1 MINALRRLHRS
12 RAKGTVAATRRPF
25 ADEFRDAPWPTGSP
39 SVELVTVVRQ
49 ALDGRPRQSIL
60 VCGGDDAE
68 VLADLLRARWPKRS
82 VVVTPGG
89 KQSLAEHTRLTA
101 AGPYAV
107 VVDLSSTAEQPVTFL
122 RSFPLLRRDAT
133 YVASV
138 PGDTG
143 TQEDLPSLLT
153 DLEAVRDGAEQETA
167 RTPRGLAAAVAG
179 WERRDGLV
187 VATSGRRFRSKI
199 RESQVGDLL
208 AARPDL
214 GRVVAELPATT
225 LVSRCE
231 YHDNAPTPD
240 PRIRPEYGVP
250 THQLRMYHRPTCRRG
265 QIVESSGVLL
275 PDTYRHFPATRTT
288 NTYVDEALPDF
299 ATPKRLGGAPADLPG
314 AYFFLDSEWPGH
326 YGHLMTEQISRLW
339 AYDRAKELEPDLKV
353 LLTLQR
359 NRTPQELLPFEVDI
373 LGAMGIEPQDV
384 HIFDTPVRPERLYA
398 ATPML
403 SGSYYVNP
411 AITEVWDRIGR
422 GLLAQAEERER
433 PRRIFCSRRPT
444 LKRSCRNADE
454 VERLFAEY
462 GFEVVFPE
470 EHSVPEQTALFR
482 AADVVAGFAGSA
494 MFTLAFCEQPKKG
507 IILSP
512 EAYTARNE
520 FFIAAAR
527 GHSLDVIWSRSE
539 IEHPDG
545 GWSAAAFGSGFR
557 FDFDKE
563 GADLRKVLD
572 AL

>member
-1 MINALRRLHRS
+1 MINALRRLQRS
-12 RAKGTVAATRRPF
+12 RAKIPAAAARRPF
-25 ADEFRDAPWPTGSP
+25 ADEFR
-39 SVELVTVVRQ
+39 EVRR
-49 ALDGRPRQSIL
+49 ALEERPRQQIL

-68 VLADLLRARWPKRS
+68 VLADLFRARWPKRG

-89 KQSLAEHTRLTA
+89 TQSLAEHTRLTA
-101 AGPYAV
+101 AGPFAV
-107 VVDLSSTAEQPVTFL
+107 VVDLSSPAEQPTTFL
-122 RSFPLLRRDAT
+122 RTFPLLRRDAT

-138 PGDTG
+138 PEDAG
-143 TQEDLPSLLT
+143 TEGLPSLLAQ
-153 DLEAVRDGAEQETA
+153 LEAVRDGAEEETA
-167 RTPRGLAAAVAG
+167 GAPRGLAAAVSG

-187 VATSGRRFRSKI
+187 VATTGRRFRSKI
-199 RESQVGDLL
+199 RESQVGNLL
-208 AARPDL
+208 ASRPDL

-231 YHDNAPTPD
+231 YHDNASTPD
-240 PRIRPEYGVP
+240 PRIRPEYAVP
-250 THQLRMYHRPTCRRG
+250 IHQLRTYHRPTCRRG
-265 QIVESSGVLL
+265 QIVESHGVLL

-288 NTYVDEALPDF
+288 NTYVDEVLPDF
-299 ATPKRLGGAPADLPG
+299 ATPKRLGGTPVDLPG
-314 AYFFLDSEWPGH
+314 AYFYLDSEWPGH

-339 AYDRAKELEPDLKV
+339 AYDRARELEPDLKV

-359 NRTPQELLPFEVDI
+359 GRKPQELLPFEVDI
-373 LGAMGIEPQDV
+373 LGAMGIEPRDV
-384 HIFDTPVRPERLYA
+384 HVFDAPVRPERLYA

-422 GLLAQAEERER
+422 GLLEHAEERER

-462 GFEVVFPE
+462 GFEVIFPE

-494 MFTLAFCEQPKKG
+494 LFTLAFCDEPKKG
-507 IILSP
+507 IIISP

-545 GWSAAAFGSGFR
+545 GWSAAAFGSGFT
-557 FDFDKE
+557 FDLDAE